1 MNTQLTGGFT
11 YLVEVL
17 KGGEVIDSET
27 THNVMPTEGI
37 NHMLDSTLGGAS
49 QVATWY
55 LGLYE
60 GNFTPSIGDTAAL
73 LPSLAVECTSYD
85 GATRKA
91 WVPAAAAAGVKDNS
105 ASRAEFEFTASKTVY
120 GGFMSSAPAKGA
132 TTGALISVVRF
143 SSTRVLDAGSILRVT
158 AGMTLTS
165 I

>member
-1 MNTQLTGGFT
+1 MNTKLTGGFT
-11 YLVEVL
+11 YLIEVL
-17 KGGEVIDSET
+17 KDGVVIDSET
-27 THNVMPTEGI
+27 VHNLMPTEGL
-37 NHMLDSTLGGAS
+37 NHMLGSTLAGAS
-49 QVATWY
+49 QVSTWY

-73 LPSLAVECTSYD
+73 LPSLAVECTAYT
-85 GATRKA
+85 GATRKT
-91 WVPAAAAAGVKDNS
+91 WVPGAVAAGVVDNS
-105 ASRAEFEFTASKTVY
+105 ASRAEFEFTANKTVY

-143 SSTRVLDAGSILRVT
+143 SSPRVLDTGSILRVT